1 MRIKIR
7 ELKQQ
12 LNTEIQLMDRKSSE
26 CRQWLSR
33 FSVFDLQSYEL
44 QGEAY
49 TALTSRIHSHSEFL
63 RSQSLLFDAVKKGD
77 RKNLAALGELRP
89 TEPDGS
95 VDTGH
100 LEQLISDMQSRA
112 SHLEDMRGRAR
123 SLSKSAEGN
132 AAADSLAEATEH
144 LNAVCEA
151 AARGYRDALDR
162 VHRYINI
169 SSTFYADVQNL
180 IPVISQASAAARA
193 TAEGRDA
200 DMAWTEAVDNQW
212 GVAVQS
218 EMKKYMTGEEWE
230 AYKKA
235 VADGWQAS
243 DFYRA
248 GKGEKD
254 PAKNNKALWKG
265 LAKLPSWLLTSGMAA
280 AAVKAMENMANGKYT
295 EFNPDIKSLQEA
307 VRFLF
312 VSNGKSTAYGGT
324 RLFGYNKSALLSR
337 MIGIE
342 DLYLNDTV
350 MVGTN
355 KTGNA
360 HDPWIGRAM
369 VNNLLHL
376 VNRIKPTTISPDQER
391 YDTSIWGS
399 IKEFTIN
406 VGLAYPPKGNG
417 SSARMVVISVE
428 PNMYTVVACNTGQ
441 EGIGS
446 SVPQTYVG
454 MSGGMADVINLAGH
468 MQNLGGDNKD
478 DNKGFRDWIFQNAF
492 KNVAIESGT
501 NEALSILVGLIP
513 QPAGGALSAL
523 LLIQSFSS
531 DVMEEYENRMRA
543 ANSEK
548 IMDAQLFF
556 DGNPIFRDMG
566 VIFNYDNV
574 RGERGEN
581 YADPK
586 TRMLMNAKERSN
598 IKRAIAAYNAVN
610 PNAHYSF
617 EIFMRDI
624 AGNSLDANDPSIKSK
639 VHATADFIKWCEV
652 EPNLVYKRD
661 VVDSDGV
668 VHHKGDKVVLEN
680 PPSNFGYIKG
690 ADMEY
695 KDYMFAPG
703 QGE

>member
-33 FSVFDLQSYEL
+33 FSMFDLQSYEL

-100 LEQLISDMQSRA
+100 LEQLISDMQSRT

-144 LNAVCEA
+144 LDAVCEA
-151 AARGYRDALDR
+151 AARGYRDALER

-180 IPVISQASAAARA
+180 IPVISEASAAARA

-218 EMKKYMTGEEWE
+218 EIKKYMTGEEWE

-243 DFYRA
+243 DFYSA
-248 GKGEKD
+248 GSGEKD

-312 VSNGKSTAYGGT
+312 ARDGSKRSSFANVRLYG
-324 RLFGYNKSALLSR
+324 YKKSALLDWVTGASNSFTR
-337 MIGIE
+337 NT
-342 DLYLNDTV
+342 L
-350 MVGTN
+350 MVSTD
-355 KTGNA
+355 KGNA
-360 HDPWIGRAM
+360 HAPWVGRAM
-369 VNNLLHL
+369 VNNILNLIK
-376 VNRIKPTTISPDQER
+376 NIKPVWVR
-391 YDTSIWGS
+391 LDTGEITKSIWGS
-399 IKEFTIN
+399 TP
-406 VGLAYPPKGNG
+406 VGLGINLSIMLPPQGNT
-417 SSARMVVISVE
+417 SSARMVIIGVE
-428 PNMYTVVACNTGQ
+428 PHLSHVVTAETKPDGTTANLSYMYVA
-441 EGIGS
+441 
-446 SVPQTYVG
+446 
-454 MSGGMADVINLAGH
+454 MSGGMADLISFAHNLQNIEGFEGWDVVGASGHAAFNEGFGKVKSFIAEQLPKLAG
-468 MQNLGGDNKD
+468 KTVE
-478 DNKGFRDWIFQNAF
+478 AF
-492 KNVAIESGT
+492 T
-501 NEALSILVGLIP
+501 IL
-513 QPAGGALSAL
+513 QEFA
-523 LLIQSFSS
+523 S
-531 DVMEEYENRMRA
+531 DVMDEERDRKRA
-543 ANSEK
+543 DKVNK
-548 IMDAQLFF
+548 LNDAVLFY
-556 DGNPIFRDMG
+556 GRKEIFNDMG
-566 VIFNYDNV
+566 VIFRYKGIH
-574 RGERGEN
+574 GEHDES
-581 YADPK
+581 YVDPIVE
-586 TRMLMNAKERSN
+586 MLSKPEVQTK
-598 IKRAIAAYNAVN
+598 IKHAIEMYNRLHPGKKYRFSEFAQ
-610 PNAHYSF
+610 
-617 EIFMRDI
+617 DI
-624 AGNSLDANDPSIKSK
+624 KKNLLDIPKASDKSK
-639 VHATADFIKWCEV
+639 LAGTRDFIDWTGRY
-652 EPNLVYKRD
+652 PRLVYALDWRD
-661 VVDSDGV
+661 PNGV
-668 VHHKGDKVVLEN
+668 VHHRGDSVESERMM
-680 PPSNFGYIKG
+680 SNYTLAATDNNGGLY
-690 ADMEY
+690 A
-695 KDYMFAPG
+695 FAPD

>member
-112 SHLEDMRGRAR
+112 SHLEDMCGRAR

-144 LNAVCEA
+144 LDAVCEA

-235 VADGWQAS
+235 VADGWQDS
-243 DFYRA
+243 DFYSTGEG
-248 GKGEKD
+248 GKG

-265 LAKLPSWLLTSGMAA
+265 LAKLPSWLLTSGTAA

-295 EFNPDIKSLQEA
+295 EFNPDVKSLQEA

-312 VSNGKSTAYGGT
+312 ARDGSKRSSFANVRLYG
-324 RLFGYNKSALLSR
+324 YKKSALLDWVTGASNSFTR
-337 MIGIE
+337 NT
-342 DLYLNDTV
+342 L
-350 MVGTN
+350 MVSTDKG
-355 KTGNA
+355 
-360 HDPWIGRAM
+360 DPHAPWVGRAM
-369 VNNLLHL
+369 VNNILNLIK
-376 VNRIKPTTISPDQER
+376 NIKPVWVR
-391 YDTSIWGS
+391 LDTGEITKSIWG
-399 IKEFTIN
+399 ITP
-406 VGLAYPPKGNG
+406 VGLGINLSIMLPPQGST
-417 SSARMVVISVE
+417 SSARMVIIGVE
-428 PNMYTVVACNTGQ
+428 PHLSHVITAETKPDGTTASLSHMYVA
-441 EGIGS
+441 
-446 SVPQTYVG
+446 
-454 MSGGMADVINLAGH
+454 MSGGMGDLINFAHNLQNIEGFEGWDVVGASGHAAFNEGFGKVKSFIAEQLPKLAG
-468 MQNLGGDNKD
+468 KTVE
-478 DNKGFRDWIFQNAF
+478 AF
-492 KNVAIESGT
+492 T
-501 NEALSILVGLIP
+501 IL
-513 QPAGGALSAL
+513 QEFA
-523 LLIQSFSS
+523 S
-531 DVMEEYENRMRA
+531 DVMDEERNRKRADKVNKLNDAGHFYERK
-543 ANSEK
+543 E
-548 IMDAQLFF
+548 
-556 DGNPIFRDMG
+556 IFNDMG
-566 VIFNYDNV
+566 VIFRYKGIH
-574 RGERGEN
+574 GEHDES
-581 YADPK
+581 YVDPIVE
-586 TRMLMNAKERSN
+586 MLSKPEVQTK
-598 IKRAIAAYNAVN
+598 IKHAIEIYNRLHPGKKDRFSEVAQ
-610 PNAHYSF
+610 
-617 EIFMRDI
+617 DI
-624 AGNSLDANDPSIKSK
+624 KKNLLDIPKASDKSELARTK
-639 VHATADFIKWCEV
+639 DFIDWTGRYA
-652 EPNLVYKRD
+652 NLVYKED
-661 VVDSDGV
+661 CFDPNDGKW
-668 VHHKGDKVVLEN
+668 HKAGEKVGLGSGQL
-680 PPSNFGYIKG
+680 SNYTYATG
-690 ADMEY
+690 AY
-695 KDYMFAPG
+695 TLYAFAPG

>member
-1 MRIKIR
+1 MRIRIR

-12 LNTEIQLMDRKSSE
+12 LNTEIQLMDRKASE

-33 FSVFDLQSYEL
+33 FSMFDLQSYEL

-77 RKNLAALGELRP
+77 RKNLTALGELRP

-112 SHLEDMRGRAR
+112 SQLEDMRGRAR

-144 LNAVCEA
+144 LDAVCEA

-280 AAVKAMENMANGKYT
+280 AAVKAMESMANGKYT
-295 EFNPDIKSLQEA
+295 EFNPDVKSLQEA

-312 VSNGKSTAYGGT
+312 ARDGSKRSSFANVRLYG
-324 RLFGYNKSALLSR
+324 YKKSALLDW
-337 MIGIE
+337 MIGAS
-342 DLYLNDTV
+342 DSFAHNTL
-350 MVGTN
+350 MVSTDKG
-355 KTGNA
+355 
-360 HDPWIGRAM
+360 DPHAPWVGRAM
-369 VNNLLHL
+369 VNNILNLIK
-376 VNRIKPTTISPDQER
+376 NIKPVWVR
-391 YDTSIWGS
+391 LDTGEITKSIWGS
-399 IKEFTIN
+399 TSAGLGIN
-406 VGLAYPPKGNG
+406 LSIMLPPQGNI
-417 SSARMVVISVE
+417 SSARMVIIGVE
-428 PNMYTVVACNTGQ
+428 PYLSHVVTAETKPDGTTANLSYMYVA
-441 EGIGS
+441 
-446 SVPQTYVG
+446 
-454 MSGGMADVINLAGH
+454 MSGGMGDLINFAHNLQNIEGFEGWDVVGASGHAAFNEGFGKVKSFIAEQLPKLAG
-468 MQNLGGDNKD
+468 KTVE
-478 DNKGFRDWIFQNAF
+478 AF
-492 KNVAIESGT
+492 T
-501 NEALSILVGLIP
+501 IL
-513 QPAGGALSAL
+513 QEFA
-523 LLIQSFSS
+523 S
-531 DVMEEYENRMRA
+531 DVMDEERNRKRADKVNKLNDAGHFYERK
-543 ANSEK
+543 E
-548 IMDAQLFF
+548 
-556 DGNPIFRDMG
+556 IFNDMG
-566 VIFNYDNV
+566 VIFRYKGIH
-574 RGERGEN
+574 GEHDES
-581 YADPK
+581 YVDPIVE
-586 TRMLMNAKERSN
+586 MLSKPEVQTK
-598 IKRAIAAYNAVN
+598 IKHAIEMYNRLHPGKKYRFSEFAQ
-610 PNAHYSF
+610 
-617 EIFMRDI
+617 DI
-624 AGNSLDANDPSIKSK
+624 KKNLLDIPKASDKSK
-639 VHATADFIKWCEV
+639 LARTKDFIDWTGRYA
-652 EPNLVYKRD
+652 NLVYKED
-661 VVDSDGV
+661 VFSDGRLI
-668 VHHKGDKVVLEN
+668 HRKGDKVKARITNYDYVANSEDDY
-680 PPSNFGYIKG
+680 SS
-690 ADMEY
+690 
-695 KDYMFAPG
+695 YMFSG

>member
-100 LEQLISDMQSRA
+100 LEQLISDMQSRT
-112 SHLEDMRGRAR
+112 SHLEDMCGRAR
-123 SLSKSAEGN
+123 SLLNSAEGN

-151 AARGYRDALDR
+151 AARGYRDALER

-193 TAEGRDA
+193 IAEGRDA
-200 DMAWTEAVDNQW
+200 DMAWAEAVDNQW

-265 LAKLPSWLLTSGMAA
+265 LAKLPSWLLTSGMAS

-295 EFNPDIKSLQEA
+295 KFNPDVKSLQEA

-312 VSNGKSTAYGGT
+312 ARDGSKRSSFANVRLYG
-324 RLFGYNKSALLSR
+324 YKKSALLDWVTGASNSFTR
-337 MIGIE
+337 NT
-342 DLYLNDTV
+342 L
-350 MVGTN
+350 MVSTDKG
-355 KTGNA
+355 
-360 HDPWIGRAM
+360 DPHAPWVGRAM
-369 VNNLLHL
+369 VNNILNLIK
-376 VNRIKPTTISPDQER
+376 NIKPVWVR
-391 YDTSIWGS
+391 LDTGEITKSIWG
-399 IKEFTIN
+399 ITP
-406 VGLAYPPKGNG
+406 VGLGINLSIMLPPQKST
-417 SSARMVVISVE
+417 SSARMVIIGVE
-428 PNMYTVVACNTGQ
+428 PHLSHVITAESKPDGTTASLSHMYVA
-441 EGIGS
+441 
-446 SVPQTYVG
+446 
-454 MSGGMADVINLAGH
+454 MSGGMGDLINFAHNLQNIKGLAGWDVVGASGH
-468 MQNLGGDNKD
+468 AAF
-478 DNKGFRDWIFQNAF
+478 NKGFGEVKSFIAKQLP
-492 KNVAIESGT
+492 K
-501 NEALSILVGLIP
+501 LVGKTVEAFTIL
-513 QPAGGALSAL
+513 QDFA
-523 LLIQSFSS
+523 S
-531 DVMEEYENRMRA
+531 DVMDEEQNRKRA
-543 ANSEK
+543 DKVNK
-548 IMDAQLFF
+548 LNDAQLFY
-556 DGNPIFRDMG
+556 DRKEIFNDMG
-566 VIFNYDNV
+566 VIFRYKGIH
-574 RGERGEN
+574 GEHDEN
-581 YADPK
+581 YVDPIAQ
-586 TRMLMNAKERSN
+586 MLSKPEVQTK
-598 IKRAIAAYNAVN
+598 IKHAIEMYNRLH
-610 PNAHYSF
+610 PGKRYRFSEF
-617 EIFMRDI
+617 TQDI
-624 AGNSLDANDPSIKSK
+624 KKNLLDIPEASDKSK
-639 VHATADFIKWCEV
+639 LVRTKDFIDWTGRYA
-652 EPNLVYKRD
+652 NLVYRRD

-668 VHHKGDKVVLEN
+668 VHHKGDKVVLGN

-695 KDYMFAPG
+695 KDYMFASG

>member
-112 SHLEDMRGRAR
+112 SQLEDMHGRAR

-200 DMAWTEAVDNQW
+200 DMAWAEAVDNQW

-218 EMKKYMTGEEWE
+218 EIKKYMTGEEWE

-243 DFYRA
+243 DFYSA
-248 GKGEKD
+248 GSGEKD

-312 VSNGKSTAYGGT
+312 ARDGSKRSSFANVRLYG
-324 RLFGYNKSALLSR
+324 YKKSALLDWVTGASNSFAHNT
-337 MIGIE
+337 
-342 DLYLNDTV
+342 L
-350 MVGTN
+350 MVSTDKG
-355 KTGNA
+355 
-360 HDPWIGRAM
+360 DPHAPWVGRAM
-369 VNNLLHL
+369 VNNILNLIK
-376 VNRIKPTTISPDQER
+376 NIKPVWVR
-391 YDTSIWGS
+391 LDTGEITKSIWGS
-399 IKEFTIN
+399 TP
-406 VGLAYPPKGNG
+406 VGLGINLSIMLPPQGNT
-417 SSARMVVISVE
+417 SSARMVIIGVE
-428 PNMYTVVACNTGQ
+428 PYLSHVVTAETKPDGTTANLSYMYVA
-441 EGIGS
+441 
-446 SVPQTYVG
+446 
-454 MSGGMADVINLAGH
+454 MSGGMGDLINFAHNLQNIEGFEGWDVVGASGH
-468 MQNLGGDNKD
+468 AAFNE
-478 DNKGFRDWIFQNAF
+478 GFGKVKSFIAKQLP
-492 KNVAIESGT
+492 K
-501 NEALSILVGLIP
+501 LVGKTVEAFTIL
-513 QPAGGALSAL
+513 QDFA
-523 LLIQSFSS
+523 S
-531 DVMEEYENRMRA
+531 DVMDEEQNRKRA
-543 ANSEK
+543 DKVNK
-548 IMDAQLFF
+548 LNDAQLFY
-556 DGNPIFRDMG
+556 DRKEIFNDMG
-566 VIFNYDNV
+566 VIFRYKGIHGEYD
-574 RGERGEN
+574 EN
-581 YADPK
+581 Y
-586 TRMLMNAKERSN
+586 
-598 IKRAIAAYNAVN
+598 VN
-610 PNAHYSF
+610 PIVQMLSKPEVQTKIKHAIEMYNRLHPGKKYRFSEFAQ
-617 EIFMRDI
+617 DI
-624 AGNSLDANDPSIKSK
+624 KKNLLDIPEASDKDK
-639 VHATADFIKWCEV
+639 LARTKDFIDWTGRYA
-652 EPNLVYKRD
+652 NLVYKED
-661 VVDSDGV
+661 IFSDGRLI
-668 VHHKGDKVVLEN
+668 HHKGDKAIDVDGITN
-680 PPSNFGYIKG
+680 YYFITHSDSHAFQ
-690 ADMEY
+690 
-695 KDYMFAPG
+695 DYMFAPG
-703 QGE
+703 RGE